1 MSKLNAAALRH
12 PRTQWEIEAAM
23 WRAIKDDF
31 GIAVARNADFGELL
45 TVIHVPTH
53 IPAFYFFRNRE
64 DVTAK
69 VLPILRAQA

>member
-12 PRTQWEIEAAM
+12 PRTQWEIEVAM
-23 WRAIKDDF
+23 WRAIENGAAF
-31 GIAVARNADFGELL
+31 ARNSNGGEILAIYHD
-45 TVIHVPTH
+45 TKR
-53 IPAFYFFRNRE
+53 IPAFRFHRDGQ